1 MKKFFKILAW
11 LMGSIVVLLVAAAV
25 VVPMVFDIND
35 YRSQISAL
43 VKKQTGRELTIE
55 GKMKL
60 SVFPWLGVDIGKM
73 ELSNAPGFGPAPFA
87 RIGGAEVKV
96 KLLPLLHKKVET
108 DKIVLS
114 GLVLNL
120 GRRADGTTNWSD
132 LVKAPAA
139 AAPAPGKGAPAAKGG
154 AGNALGALAI
164 GGLELR
170 DASVTWDDRMS
181 GARYAI
187 SHLNLVSGAVRPDRP
202 FDVTLAFDADSTKPA
217 VSGHV
222 KFASHVTLDLTN
234 QRFRL
239 DTTDLAADLHG
250 ALLAGGRAALT
261 LHSNIALDLPA
272 QRYRLDGTALT
283 ANLEGK
289 LAPGGKIAATLH
301 GDIAADLKAQTLQ
314 VAALKLSTLG
324 VDLQGDVRGT
334 RIMDAPSFSGRL
346 QSAAFVPQDVA
357 KQLGV
362 KLPPM
367 ADPSALTKAAFS
379 FGFDAGLDHA
389 ALSNL
394 VLQLDDTK
402 LTGSASVR
410 DFKRPVIRYAL
421 DADQMDVD
429 RYLPPPA
436 PKPAR
441 RAATPAT
448 AAAAAAVQLPLPL
461 LRSLDIQGTVKVGKL
476 KVMNLRSTALHATL
490 SAKDGVFHLHP
501 VGAQLYK
508 GSYQGNLMLDVR
520 GRTPISGMDE
530 KLSGVQVGPLL
541 KDFMGKEYVS
551 GTANVSA
558 KMTAH
563 GLDPLAVRKSLNG
576 QAAFSFTNG
585 TVNGVNIGLLLR
597 KAYAAYKKLPPPP
610 DEAKKTDFA
619 ALSGT
624 VKVVNGVV
632 SNNDLSAKSPL
643 LRIDGKG
650 SANLVTETINYRVE
664 AGVTGSMEGQGGKE
678 LSQLQGTPIP
688 ILITGT
694 FSAPKFNV
702 DLQAILDARLK
713 QAVEQERKKQEQR
726 LRKNLENEL
735 QNKLKGMLKF

>member
-1 MKKFFKILAW
+1 MKKFLKILAW
-11 LMGSIVVLLVAAAV
+11 LVGSVVVLLVAAAI
-25 VVPMVFDIND
+25 VVPMVFDLND

-60 SVFPWLGVDIGKM
+60 SLFPWLGVDIGKM

-96 KLLPLLHKKVET
+96 KLLPLLHEKVET

-114 GLVLNL
+114 GLELNL
-120 GRRADGTTNWSD
+120 GRRADGSTNWSD

-139 AAPAPGKGAPAAKGG
+139 AAPAPQKGAPAAKGG

-164 GGLELR
+164 GGIELR
-170 DASVTWDDRMS
+170 DASVSWDDRMS
-181 GARYAI
+181 GARYAV
-187 SHLNLVSGAVRPDRP
+187 SHLNLVSGAVRPGQP
-202 FDVTLAFDADSTKPA
+202 FGVTLAFDADSNKPA
-217 VSGHV
+217 VNGHV
-222 KFASHVTLDLTN
+222 KFASRVTLDLAN

-239 DTTDLAADLHG
+239 DATDLAADLHG
-250 ALLAGGRAALT
+250 KLLAGGKAAFT
-261 LHSNIALDLPA
+261 LHSDITFDLPA
-272 QRYRLDGTALT
+272 QRYRLDGTALS
-283 ANLEGK
+283 ADLAGK
-289 LAPGGKIAATLH
+289 LAPGGKVAATLH
-301 GDIAADLKAQTLQ
+301 GDISADLKAQTVRLT
-314 VAALKLSTLG
+314 ALKLSALG
-324 VDLQGDVRGT
+324 VDLQGDAQGT
-334 RIMDAPSFSGRL
+334 RIIDAPQFSGKL
-346 QSAAFVPQDVA
+346 HSAAFVPQDVA
-357 KQLGV
+357 KALGV

-379 FGFDAGLDHA
+379 FSFDAGLDHA
-389 ALSNL
+389 ALGNL

-402 LTGSASVR
+402 LTGRASVR
-410 DFKRPVIRYAL
+410 DFKHPLIRYAL

-436 PKPAR
+436 PKPVHR
-441 RAATPAT
+441 VATPGVAG
-448 AAAAAAVQLPLPL
+448 AAAAMQLPLPL

-490 SAKDGVFHLHP
+490 TAKGGVFHVYP

-508 GSYQGNLMLDVR
+508 GSYQGNLTFNVR
-520 GRTPISGMDE
+520 GATPVSSMDE

-541 KDFMGKEYVS
+541 KDFMGKEYVT
-551 GTANVSA
+551 GTANISA

-563 GLDPLAVRKSLNG
+563 GLEPLAVRKSLNG
-576 QAAFSFTNG
+576 HAAFSFTNG

-597 KAYAAYKKLPPPP
+597 TAYAAYKKLPPPK
-610 DEAKKTDFA
+610 DEAKQTDFA
-619 ALSGT
+619 ALSGSA
-624 VKVVNGVV
+624 KVVNGVV
-632 SNNDLSAKSPL
+632 SNDDLSAKSPL
-643 LRIDGKG
+643 LRINGKG
-650 SANLVTETINYRVE
+650 SANLVTDTIDYRVE
-664 AGVTGSMEGQGGKE
+664 AGVTGAMTGQGGKE
-678 LSQLQGTPIP
+678 LGQLNGTPIP
-688 ILITGT
+688 IRITGT

-702 DLQAILDARLK
+702 DLQAILDARVK